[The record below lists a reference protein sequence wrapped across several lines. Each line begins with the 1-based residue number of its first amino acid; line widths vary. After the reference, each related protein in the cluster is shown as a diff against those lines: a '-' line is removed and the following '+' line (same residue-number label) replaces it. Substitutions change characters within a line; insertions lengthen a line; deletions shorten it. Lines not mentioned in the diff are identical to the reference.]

1 MYGRPPAPIHAPPTS
16 SAGPTPTAAGRD
28 RHLGVVV
35 WIDPNQAFVA
45 TKGASGQ
52 VSSVIVARPPAV
64 PTVTYLAHVAHLI
77 GDAERVIISGPDA
90 MRTELEREYTAVQH
104 RPDRIIDVEPAD
116 ETAPPT
122 EAALLARLEELA

>member
-1 MYGRPPAPIHAPPTS
+1 MYGRPPAPTQAPPPPG
-16 SAGPTPTAAGRD
+16 AGSTATDAGRV

-35 WIDPNQAFVA
+35 WIDPDQAFVA
-45 TKGASGQ
+45 TKTASGQ

-90 MRTELEREYTAVQH
+90 MRTELEREYTAIQH
-104 RPDRIIDVEPAD
+104 RPDRIIDVEPVDLSTPPAEAD
-116 ETAPPT
+116 
-122 EAALLARLEELA
+122 LLARLEELA